1 MGLNIRYVDKNIFE
15 ASEKFILHGVNAQGV
30 IGRGLM
36 QEVMNKYPL
45 AMEQYS
51 ELDNY
56 SLGKLQVVHCGD
68 KTVINAIVDPTYGT
82 DKVRYVNY
90 EAVALAMQNLEE
102 ILYGQ
107 RVAMP
112 LIGLGYSHGDWRVI
126 SAIIESELK
135 TVTPVVYIKK
145 GEYSTS

>member
-15 ASEKFILHGVNAQGV
+15 APEKFILHGVNAQGI

-36 QEVMNKYPL
+36 GEMLNRYPL

-51 ELDNY
+51 ELNNY
-56 SLGKLQVVHCGD
+56 SLGKLQIVHCGD
-68 KTVINAIVDPTYGT
+68 KTIINAIIDPTYGT
-82 DKVRYVNY
+82 DRVRYVNY

-112 LIGLGYSHGDWRVI
+112 LIGLGYSRGDWQVI
-126 SAIIESELK
+126 SAIIQSELK

-145 GEYSTS
+145 GEYSTL